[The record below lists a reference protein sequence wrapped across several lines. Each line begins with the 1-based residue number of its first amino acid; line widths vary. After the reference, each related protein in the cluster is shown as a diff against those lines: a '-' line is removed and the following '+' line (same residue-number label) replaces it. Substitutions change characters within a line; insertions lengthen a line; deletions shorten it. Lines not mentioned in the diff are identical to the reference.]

1 MNKRKVGKVLIA
13 CVLSVGAFVTYR
25 SFSWDYLGRVNSLEL
40 DLSKPDALI
49 LTPSLSTLPRDLLT
63 IPLARDVLRE
73 DFVFYYEQG
82 EDRLGLKGSLRRI
95 AYEHELNWGDELIR
109 MVLDQPAEV
118 ALWRDADGTLKHYAI
133 AVTRGNLARLLEE
146 AGKVALKDTQ
156 LRRAGEL
163 AVGADK
169 VPVYALDY
177 GNQRTLLFAARGE
190 RMVIL
195 SHPGMLYGVRAG
207 ARTRRSRGRSPAG
220 WRGGR
225 RPAAARDRAT
235 GRRPRPG
242 RGGHR
247 RRPARCRPQGARR
260 VPRPVPG
267 RRRHPRGPQRAGQK
281 RFPLLRLPAL
291 LWRPAG
297 AALRFQ
303 PRSLAFAGT
312 DRRRPPAQGRL
323 RQQRPVGCPAPRCE
337 CLLQR
342 AGRLEVDDAGAG
354 ALRRGR
360 GAARLAGAI
369 RGTGGGLL
377 VPVLAPVHAGVHCPA
392 YAGRCRYRP

>member
-207 ARTRRSRGRSPAG
+207 PHSPLPGPQSSRMARRTPAGSRPRPRNRTPSPTRARRPSSPACSVPTPGRTACSTASSRSPAAS
-220 WRGGR
+220 
-225 RPAAARDRAT
+225 PRAT
-235 GRRPRPG
+235 ACWSKAISSPSATSP
-242 RGGHR
+242 
-247 RRPARCRPQGARR
+247 
-260 VPRPVPG
+260 
-267 RRRHPRGPQRAGQK
+267 
-281 RFPLLRLPAL
+281 
-291 LWRPAG
+291 
-297 AALRFQ
+297 
-303 PRSLAFAGT
+303 SLAPC
-312 DRRRPPAQGRL
+312 RRCASISAAEPG
-323 RQQRPVGCPAPRCE
+323 V
-337 CLLQR
+337 
-342 AGRLEVDDAGAG
+342 
-354 ALRRGR
+354 RR
-360 GAARLAGAI
+360 
-369 RGTGGGLL
+369 
-377 VPVLAPVHAGVHCPA
+377 
-392 YAGRCRYRP
+392 Y